1 MPSSADG
8 DFKKLVPERIS
19 LELFFALSMIE
30 MVVALEFIQRRKVR
44 LITRTTFAD
53 V

>member
-19 LELFFALSMIE
+19 SELFFARSMIE
-30 MVVALEFIQRRKVR
+30 RVAALGFIQRREVR
-44 LITRTTFAD
+44 LITRNTFAD